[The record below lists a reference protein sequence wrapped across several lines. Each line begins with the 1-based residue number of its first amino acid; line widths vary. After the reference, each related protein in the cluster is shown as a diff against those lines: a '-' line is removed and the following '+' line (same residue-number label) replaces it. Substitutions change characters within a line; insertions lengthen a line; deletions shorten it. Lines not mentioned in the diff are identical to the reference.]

1 MNTMLYKD
9 STAVETPYLTNELPW
24 IRGEL
29 TRLENWKSEL
39 DNMPDGTLYI
49 NFSRGKPY
57 YLRAIEGTRQS
68 INRDIDLVYKLARKR
83 YLMAAIGEHSS
94 FLTGIHRR
102 SKSASY
108 KSTAPWNIESR
119 STRILLRF
127 RKAGLDPIRI
137 SRSAK
142 QYSWSIEPY
151 RTNPYEMP
159 SRTYET
165 PNGVICR
172 SKSEQT
178 IGKTLEDYG
187 IPYRYEPEVNL
198 DVSWMTDV
206 QGLLSGRFKNYYP
219 DFVIMGAT
227 GELFLWEHLGR
238 VDSEQYRLHTMEK
251 ISAYR
256 QDGLVDDAH
265 LILTYEK
272 DLEKPETLERL
283 LADRILPYV

>member
-1 MNTMLYKD
+1 MLYKD
-9 STAVETPYLTNELPW
+9 STAVETSYLTYELPW

-29 TRLENWKSEL
+29 TRLENWRSEL
-39 DNMPDGTLYI
+39 NEMPNGTLYI
-49 NFSRGKPY
+49 DFCRGKPRF
-57 YLRAIEGTRQS
+57 LHAVDGKRLS
-68 INRDIDLVYKLARKR
+68 INQDMDLVYKLARKQ
-83 YLMAAIGEHSS
+83 YLKATIPEREPL
-94 FLTGIHRR
+94 LTGIRR
-102 SKSASY
+102 GTKPGNAKVSV
-108 KSTAPWNIESR
+108 PWNTDSR
-119 STRILLRF
+119 SAHILNKF
-127 RKAGLDPIRI
+127 KKVGLDPIRV
-137 SRSAK
+137 SRSAE
-142 QYSWSIEPY
+142 QYNWSNEPY
-151 RTNPYEMP
+151 RKNPYEMP

-178 IGKTLEDYG
+178 IAKNLEDFG
-187 IPYRYEPEVNL
+187 IPYRYEPEVNI

-206 QGLLSGRFKNYYP
+206 NGLISGRFKNYYP
-219 DFVIMGAT
+219 DFVIMGAI

-272 DLEKPETLERL
+272 DLEKPETLDRL